1 MRYNRSRFALSGSPN
16 TSQNIERRAMGL
28 RRSLVRASWLRHVC
42 FNLRLSRD
50 PNVSPQVTFHDGKNF
65 ISKADYAERG
75 PKAVLEMS
83 ASLF

>member
-1 MRYNRSRFALSGSPN
+1 
-16 TSQNIERRAMGL
+16 MGW
-28 RRSLVRASWLRHVC
+28 RRSLVRASWPRHVC
-42 FNLRLSRD
+42 FNLRRLSHNT
-50 PNVSPQVTFHDGKNF
+50 NVSPQVTFHDGKNF